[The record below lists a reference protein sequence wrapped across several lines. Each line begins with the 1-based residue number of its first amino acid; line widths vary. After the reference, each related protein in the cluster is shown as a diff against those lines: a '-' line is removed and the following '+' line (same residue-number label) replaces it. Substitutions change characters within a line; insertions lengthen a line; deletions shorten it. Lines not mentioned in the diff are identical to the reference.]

1 MQKTFI
7 VSACLLLAA
16 CAQIKTPEPVGYSE
30 AITRLWS
37 SHHLQLQNLTHWTL
51 NGRIGSRSAFRASSA
66 SIQWQQ
72 QGERFNI
79 QLTGPLGQG
88 ALSAKGTTDYLEVH
102 SATTGKIE
110 SSNPQQLLDESLG
123 WVFPLASARNWVT
136 GNPGMARKDL
146 ETFTLDS
153 KGRLEH
159 LKQGPWE
166 VHYHNYRKT
175 GNIYLPHKIT
185 FKDNDTKI
193 IVVVKNWSL

>member
-1 MQKTFI
+1 MRKIFI
-7 VSACLLLAA
+7 VSACLLLSA
-16 CAQIKTPEPVGYSE
+16 CAQIKTPEPVGNSE
-30 AITRLWS
+30 AVIELWP
-37 SHHLQLQNLTHWTL
+37 SHLLQLQNLTHWTL
-51 NGRIGSRSAFRASSA
+51 SGRIGSRSAFRASSA

-88 ALSAKGTTDYLEVH
+88 ALSAKGTTDSIEVH
-102 SATTGKIE
+102 SATTGKIQ
-110 SSNPQQLLDESLG
+110 SDNPQQLLNETLG
-123 WVFPLASARNWVT
+123 WVFPLASIKSWVT
-136 GNPGMARKDL
+136 GNPGKTRKDL
-146 ETFTLDS
+146 EAFTLDK

-159 LKQGPWE
+159 FKHEGWE

-193 IVVVKNWSL
+193 IVV